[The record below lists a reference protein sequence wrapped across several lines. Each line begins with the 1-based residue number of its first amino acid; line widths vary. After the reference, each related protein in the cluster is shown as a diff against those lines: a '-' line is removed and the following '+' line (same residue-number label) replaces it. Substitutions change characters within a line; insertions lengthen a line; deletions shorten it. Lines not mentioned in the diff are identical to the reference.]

1 MNALARNALNAYSQV
16 GVEVGITNASP
27 HRLIL
32 MLFDGAIKSV
42 SMARIHMN
50 NNDIA
55 PKCESIAKAIAI
67 VDQGLK
73 ISLDVKAGGE
83 LAENLF
89 SLYEYIC
96 HRLLMANLKND
107 VSMLDEVEKLLIGLR
122 DAWAQIEKPAKAQ
135 GETASAPAQLQEADA
150 LISKAVTSYGKV

>member
-16 GVEVGITNASP
+16 GVEVGIANASP
-27 HRLIL
+27 HKLIL
-32 MLFDGAIKSV
+32 MLFDGAIKAV

-50 NNDIA
+50 NKAIA
-55 PKCESIAKAIAI
+55 PKCEAIAKAIAI

-89 SLYEYIC
+89 ALYEYMC

-122 DAWAQIEKPAKAQ
+122 DAWAQIEKPVKAQ
-135 GETASAPAQLQEADA
+135 VEAVPAQLQEAEA
-150 LISKAVTSYGKV
+150 VISKAVTSYGKV